1 MNDDKFCPLLKRE
14 CSGEA
19 CAWYNS
25 SRVINE
31 CAIAVLPDDIT
42 DLANV
47 TSHIADGINRQNEL
61 LQFIAEEN
69 AVH

>member
-1 MNDDKFCPLLKRE
+1 MNDNKFCPLLKKE

-31 CAIAVLPDDIT
+31 CAIAALPDDIS
-42 DLANV
+42 DLTNV
-47 TSHIADGINRQNEL
+47 TERITDGTKRQNEL
-61 LQFIAEEN
+61 LQFIAEEST
-69 AVH
+69 VH